1 MQPTLIA
8 FRQCLQ
14 SWRKML
20 RLGLL
25 ALAALNPP
33 AFLLAQNP
41 AGGIKFE
48 RLSHDQGLSQST
60 VHCILQ
66 DHQGFLWFGTQTGL
80 NKYDGYNF
88 TAYKYDAFDSTSL
101 SDNVV
106 RAIFEDHTGTLWVGT
121 ERGGLNRFERETEQ
135 FTRFA
140 HDPKNSFSLSH
151 NTVYGIYED
160 HTGALWIA
168 THSGLNKLVLSP
180 ASGGVNSNEGSDREK
195 RQFVRFVHDPHNPR
209 SLSGNLLMSIC
220 EDRTGALW
228 FGTAKGID
236 KFDREKE
243 QFIHYTH
250 DSKIPHSLSS
260 GLVLSIYEDR
270 FGIFWIG
277 TEGGGLNRFVRHTSQ
292 FTRFIHDPKNPYSI
306 SGNSIKA
313 IFEDRHGTLWFGTL
327 DGGLNKFDRETEQF
341 TRFVHDDKNP
351 YSLSDNQVWSIY
363 EDRSGILW
371 IGTFFGGLNK
381 FDRGKEQFISVVHDP
396 NNSNSLNAGPLN
408 SIYQDRAGLLW
419 IGTHRGLNR
428 FDRKTNQFTN
438 FAHDP
443 KNPHS
448 LSHNVVSGIYE
459 DSASRNLLWVGT
471 WYGGGLNRFDR
482 EKEQFTRFMHD
493 PQNPKSLSSNTI
505 GGIRADAISP
515 NLLWIGTIGGGLNR
529 FDRNTGQFTHFVHDP
544 QNPNSFSD
552 SDNIAWAIEVDSSTG
567 GTLWAGTN
575 DGLNRYDPHTGQ
587 FTRFLH
593 DPKNPQ
599 GLSQKTVWSLCVAH
613 DGAIWIGT
621 SGGGLNKLV
630 LRSASP
636 RSDSILT
643 NSNVDSWQMTH
654 YTVKDGLPDNT
665 ICGILEDGRGR
676 VWLST
681 SDNGISCFDPQ
692 RNTFRNYDV
701 TDGLASNKHMV
712 HANHKN
718 VAGEMFFGGFEGGMT
733 MFHPD
738 SIKDN
743 PYIPPVV
750 IAAFKR
756 YNTDDAEGV
765 GIVAKGISV
774 QKAITV
780 SYKDNILSFEFAA
793 LSYRNT
799 FKNKYAYKLEG
810 YSDQWIQLGAERRV
824 SFTNLDPGEYTLR
837 VQGSNN
843 DGVWNEE
850 GASLKITITP
860 PWWKTWW
867 AYGFYML
874 MFAGAVFGY
883 IRYKTAA
890 QAKELARERKVNERL
905 RQVDKLKDDFL
916 ANTSHELRTPLQ
928 GIIGL
933 AESSVADPSVKLPE
947 RMCLNL
953 GMIIA
958 SGKRLAS
965 LVNDILDFSKLKT
978 QHLDIQKKPID
989 MRVLVELVLKFSEP
1003 LLTGKKL
1010 ILKNEIPPDLPPVE
1024 GDENR
1029 LQQIL
1034 HNLVGNAIKFT
1045 ESGTVAVA
1053 AAVKDGMVEVAISDT
1068 GIGISKDKQQDI
1080 FKSFEQVDASISR
1093 EYGGTG
1099 LGLAITKSLVELH
1112 GGKIWVESEVGKG
1125 STFTFTLPVSKGKP
1139 AKTEQAYIPITG
1151 QTIDLARVRQVEGI
1165 ASEMQA
1171 LEQSSPDGAF
1181 HILIVDDEPVNQ
1193 QVLANHLTL
1202 GKYRFSQAYNGEE
1215 ALRAIDK
1222 NRFDLVLLDVMMPR
1236 MSGYEVCQRLRQKY
1250 LPAELPVIMVTAKDQ
1265 VQDLIEGLSSGANDY
1280 LAKPFSKDELLARIK
1295 THLNLLKINTAF
1307 GRFVPRE
1314 FLRYLEKESAVE
1326 VKLGD
1331 HTQLEV
1337 TIFVSDIRGF
1347 TTISEKMTPAEN
1359 FAFINEY
1366 FSIASPT
1373 VREYHG
1379 FVDRYTGDAIMAL
1392 FPRQAEDAVNNS
1404 IATLKQLQEFNAERV
1419 KRNEPAINIGVGIHT
1434 GKLMLGIVG
1443 ERERMQGDIFSD
1455 AVNLTNRIEG
1465 LCKFYGASI
1474 VVSEISLDKLVNRDK
1489 YHTRFLGKVQ
1499 VKGKDVPIALY
1510 EVYDGDAEAII
1521 ELKLKTKAD
1530 FEEGLKRY
1538 FAREFAQAVVC
1549 FKNVLNVHVEDKT
1562 AEIYLRRAA
1571 RFVVE
1576 GVAEDWEGVEAMES
1590 K

>member
-1 MQPTLIA
+1 M
-8 FRQCLQ
+8 
-14 SWRKML
+14 WRKMM

-41 AGGIKFE
+41 ARGIKFE
-48 RLSHDQGLSQST
+48 RLGLEQGLSQST
-60 VHCILQ
+60 VSCILQ
-66 DHQGFLWFGTQTGL
+66 DHQGFMWFGTQDGL
-80 NKYDGYNF
+80 NKYDGYRF
-88 TAYKYDAFDSTSL
+88 IVYKHDVQDSNSL
-101 SDNVV
+101 SNNF
-106 RAIFEDHTGTLWVGT
+106 ITSIYEDRSGTLWIGT
-121 ERGGLNRFERETEQ
+121 RAGGLNRFERNTE
-135 FTRFA
+135 R
-140 HDPKNSFSLSH
+140 
-151 NTVYGIYED
+151 
-160 HTGALWIA
+160 
-168 THSGLNKLVLSP
+168 
-180 ASGGVNSNEGSDREK
+180 
-195 RQFVRFVHDPHNPR
+195 
-209 SLSGNLLMSIC
+209 
-220 EDRTGALW
+220 
-228 FGTAKGID
+228 
-236 KFDREKE
+236 
-243 QFIHYTH
+243 
-250 DSKIPHSLSS
+250 
-260 GLVLSIYEDR
+260 
-270 FGIFWIG
+270 
-277 TEGGGLNRFVRHTSQ
+277 
-292 FTRFIHDPKNPYSI
+292 FTRFINDPP
-306 SGNSIKA
+306 
-313 IFEDRHGTLWFGTL
+313 
-327 DGGLNKFDRETEQF
+327 
-341 TRFVHDDKNP
+341 NP
-351 YSLSDNQVWSIY
+351 YSLSDNLVWEIY
-363 EDRSGILW
+363 EDRAGTIW
-371 IGTFFGGLNK
+371 IGT
-381 FDRGKEQFISVVHDP
+381 R
-396 NNSNSLNAGPLN
+396 
-408 SIYQDRAGLLW
+408 
-419 IGTHRGLNR
+419 RGLNR
-428 FDRKTNQFTN
+428 FDREKELFTRFLN
-438 FAHDP
+438 HPD
-443 KNPHS
+443 KPH
-448 LSHNVVSGIYE
+448 NEDWVQAICE
-459 DSASRNLLWVGT
+459 DSTSRNTLWIGT
-471 WYGGGLNRFDR
+471 AGGLHRFDR
-482 EKEQFTRFMHD
+482 EKEQFTRVIHDPKDLHGMSHNDVISLREDHTGLLWIGIESGGLYRFDPATEQFTHFVYDPKNPNRLGSNFVPSIYEDRLGTLWIGTGGGLHKFDREKEHFIRFVNDPTNAHSLSNNSVLSIYEDRSGVLWLGTGAGGINKFDRGQKRFAHYVQD
-493 PQNPKSLSSNTI
+493 PQNPNSLNGSIVRSIYEDHAGT
-505 GGIRADAISP
+505 
-515 NLLWIGTIGGGLNR
+515 LWIGTADGGLNRFDRKKEQFTHFATDPKISHSLSDNTIFSICEDPTSRNILWIGTGGGGLNR
-529 FDRNTGQFTHFVHDP
+529 FDRNTEHFTRFVYDP
-544 QNPNSFSD
+544 QNPNNRY
-552 SDNIAWAIEVDSSTG
+552 DNIIRSNYIDHSGVLWLGTWRGLKRFDYEKKQFIRFIRDPKNPHSLSENYIHTVSEDHS
-567 GTLWAGTN
+567 GTLWIGTTG
-575 DGLNRYDPHTGQ
+575 GLNKFDRATEQ

-593 DPKNPQ
+593 DPTDSHS
-599 GLSQKTVWSLCVAH
+599 LSGNSVF
-613 DGAIWIGT
+613 AINEDSFGTLWIGT
-621 SGGGLNKLV
+621 DEGLNKFDRKSEQFL
-630 LRSASP
+630 
-636 RSDSILT
+636 
-643 NSNVDSWQMTH
+643 N
-654 YTVKDGLPDNT
+654 YTEKDGLPNNT
-665 ICGILEDGRGR
+665 IYGILDDDQGRL
-676 VWLST
+676 WLST
-681 SDNGISCFDPQ
+681 NKGLSRFDPKTE
-692 RNTFRNYDV
+692 TFKNYDV
-701 TDGLASNKHMV
+701 HDGLQSYEFNGGAY
-712 HANHKN
+712 HKSRS
-718 VAGEMFFGGFEGGMT
+718 GEMFFGGINGFNA
-733 MFHPD
+733 FHPD

-743 PYIPPVV
+743 PYNPP
-750 IAAFKR
+750 IAISSFKR
-756 YNTDDAEGV
+756 YNTDEAEGKP
-765 GIVAKGISV
+765 IIEKGIAAREHV
-774 QKAITV
+774 TL
-780 SYKDNILSFEFAA
+780 SYKDNILAFEFAA

-799 FKNKYAYKLEG
+799 LKNQYAYKLEG
-810 YSDQWIQLGAERRV
+810 FNDNWIHLGTKRDV
-824 SFTNLDPGEYTLR
+824 TFTNLDPGTYTLR
-837 VQGSNN
+837 VKGSNN

-850 GASLKITITP
+850 GTSLKITITP

-867 AYGFYML
+867 AYGFYVL

-933 AESSVADPSVKLPE
+933 AESSVGDPSVKLPE
-947 RMCLNL
+947 RMRLNL

-978 QHLDIQKKPID
+978 QHLAIQKKPID

-1010 ILKNEIPPDLPPVE
+1010 ILKNEISPDLPPVE

-1053 AAVKDGMVEVAISDT
+1053 AAGKDGMFEVAISDT

-1139 AKTEQAYIPITG
+1139 AKTEQAYIPLTG
-1151 QTIDLARVRQVEGI
+1151 QIIDLARVRQVEGI

-1222 NRFDLVLLDVMMPR
+1222 SRFDLVLLDVMMPK

-1331 HTQLEV
+1331 HTQMEV